1 MKFLSIRGFGTT
13 AVVLA
18 AAVVAVVPTP
28 AGWVEQFY
36 SRQVYLVTQRAVTSV
51 SSLVTFSL
59 LDPLVV
65 LGIGGLVWWWW
76 RALCSPFEER
86 RLHTVRRMMINTA
99 AVVAVVYLVFVAAWG
114 LNYRREP
121 LTAKL
126 NYEPDRISSTA
137 LADFS
142 VESVGYLNALYAVA
156 DSRKWPEFDDLPGR
170 FAPAFTAVQQR
181 LGATRTAIVGR
192 PKRTLFSSYFKR
204 AGIDGMMNPFS
215 LEILVNHAVLPY
227 ERPFLVAHEW
237 AHLAGYAN
245 EAEASFVGFLVCLS
259 GDVQSQYSAWLFL
272 VPQLIRH
279 IPNDTRV
286 EIYAALDDVPRQH
299 LREIAARL
307 DQTVP
312 LVRRNASRIYDRF
325 LRANRVNDG
334 IASYG
339 LVVDLVLGTD
349 GTTVWRDLMS
359 RDDMI
364 RPAVGDSNVQVGHDG
379 TRWRGKR
386 GRRLSPVR
394 IG

>member
-1 MKFLSIRGFGTT
+1 MRCLSIRGCTT
-13 AVVLA
+13 SAVVLV
-18 AAVVAVVPTP
+18 AVVVALVPTP
-28 AGWVEQFY
+28 AAWVEQLY
-36 SRQVYLVTQRAVTSV
+36 SRQIYLVTQRVVTSV

-65 LGIGGLVWWWW
+65 LGVGGLGWWWW
-76 RALCSPFEER
+76 RALCHPPEER
-86 RLHTVRRMMINTA
+86 RLHTVGRMIINTT
-99 AVVAVVYLVFVAAWG
+99 AVVALVYLVFIATWG

-142 VESVGYLNALYAVA
+142 VESVGYLNALSAVA
-156 DSRKWPEFDDLPGR
+156 DSRTWPAFDDLPGR
-170 FAPAFTAVQQR
+170 FAPAFTEVQRR

-192 PKRTLFSSYFKR
+192 PKRTLFSAYFQR

-245 EAEASFVGFLVCLS
+245 EAEASFVGFLVCLA

-272 VPQLIRH
+272 VPQLLRH
-279 IPNDTRV
+279 IPNETRV
-286 EIYAALDDVPRQH
+286 EVYAALDDVPRQH
-299 LREIAARL
+299 LREIAVRL
-307 DQTVP
+307 DRAVP
-312 LVRRNASRIYDRF
+312 VVRRNASRIYDRF

-339 LVVDLVLGTD
+339 LVVDLVLGTG
-349 GTTVWRDLMS
+349 GTTVWRGFMS
-359 RDDMI
+359 RDGMI
-364 RPAVGDSNVQVGHDG
+364 RSAVGDRNVQVGHDG

-386 GRRLSPVR
+386 GRRLSPLR